1 MRLFK
6 WTKSH
11 AVFVPEID
19 NEHRAIFQVA
29 GELHQALRNEAPLFQ
44 VQEILHRLIACTE
57 DHFAHEEQLMQN
69 ERYLSFDWH
78 KQQHETVR
86 KRMRQFVPLIEAG
99 DAKAGTA
106 LIEFLSRWLQDHTS
120 LTDRMMG
127 AFLRNQQRAHI
138 S

>member
-6 WTKSH
+6 WNKSH

-19 NEHRAIFQVA
+19 DEHRVVFGAA
-29 GELHQALRNEAPLFQ
+29 EELHQALGGGAPLFQ
-44 VQEILHRLIACTE
+44 IQEILHRLIACTE
-57 DHFAHEEQLMQN
+57 DHFAHEERLMRN
-69 ERYLSFDWH
+69 GHYESFQWH
-78 KQQHETVR
+78 KQQHDTVR
-86 KRMRQFVPLIEAG
+86 KRLRQFVPRIEGGDAEAG
-99 DAKAGTA
+99 AA
-106 LIEFLSRWLQDHTS
+106 LIEFLSPWLRDHTG